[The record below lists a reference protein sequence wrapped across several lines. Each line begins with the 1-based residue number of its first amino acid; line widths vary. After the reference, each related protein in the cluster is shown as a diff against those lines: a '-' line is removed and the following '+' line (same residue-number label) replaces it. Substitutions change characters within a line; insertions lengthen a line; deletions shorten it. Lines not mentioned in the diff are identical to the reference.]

1 MLHNILSDPRKKKL
15 AAALAVTVI
24 AAAGWYGYSNSGTDT
39 VPEKNVPLVRT
50 LTVGASTSGAS
61 TSASGSSY
69 PGEVRGRYE
78 SNLAFQV
85 AGKINARYV
94 NIGDSVQA
102 GQVLMTIDPKDVLQV
117 VENSNAQ
124 LASAAANQKLAADN
138 AARYATLYGSGAVSK
153 AVLDQYNTQLEAA
166 NAALRQAQ
174 AQANTSSNQLEYT
187 NLCSD
192 ADGIV
197 ANITGEVGQ
206 VAAAGS
212 PLVTV
217 IQNGEREVQIV
228 VPENKLSNISIG
240 AKALVTFWALENT
253 QAEGYVR
260 EISPV
265 ADPVTR
271 TYKVR
276 VAVDN
281 LPQEAKLGMTAKVIL
296 AGDTSETIKL
306 PIGAIYQVTNQPQVW
321 VVDNNN
327 KTQLINVTLGEYSG
341 NEVTVTSGLKKGD
354 RIITAGI
361 NKLTENQEV
370 RILESG
376 EQP

>member
-1 MLHNILSDPRKKKL
+1 MLHNILTDPRKKKL
-15 AAALAVTVI
+15 AAALAFTVI
-24 AAAGWYGYSNSGTDT
+24 AAAGWYGYNNSGTDT
-39 VPEKNVPLVRT
+39 VPEKNIPLVRI
-50 LTVGASTSGAS
+50 LTVGTSS
-61 TSASGSSY
+61 SASDSSY

-85 AGKINARYV
+85 TGKINARYV
-94 NIGDSVQA
+94 NIGDPVRA
-102 GQVLMTIDPKDVLQV
+102 GQVLMTIDPKDVLQA

-124 LASAAANQKLAADN
+124 LASASANQKLAADN
-138 AARYATLYGSGAVSK
+138 AARYATLYSSGAVSK
-153 AVLDQYNTQLEAA
+153 AVLDQYDTQLEAA
-166 NAALRQAQ
+166 NAALRQAQAQ

-187 NLCSD
+187 NLRSD
-192 ADGIV
+192 ADGVV
-197 ANITGEVGQ
+197 ANITGEIGQ
-206 VAAAGS
+206 ISAAGS

-217 IQNGEREVQIV
+217 IRNGEREIQIV
-228 VPENKLSNISIG
+228 VPENKLFTVSLG
-240 AKALVTFWALENT
+240 AKAMVTFWALENT
-253 QAEGYVR
+253 QAEGRVR

-276 VAVDN
+276 VAVAD
-281 LPQEAKLGMTAKVIL
+281 LPPEAKLGMTAKVIL
-296 AGDTSETIKL
+296 AGDTAETIKL

-321 VVDNNN
+321 IVDNNN
-327 KTQLINVTLGEYSG
+327 KARLINVTLGEYRG

>member
-1 MLHNILSDPRKKKL
+1 MLHNILTNPRKKKL
-15 AAALAVTVI
+15 AAALAFTVI
-24 AAAGWYGYSNSGTDT
+24 AAAGWYGYNNSGTDT
-39 VPEKNVPLVRT
+39 VPEKNIPLVRI
-50 LTVGASTSGAS
+50 LTVGTSS
-61 TSASGSSY
+61 SASDSSY

-85 AGKINARYV
+85 TGKINARYV
-94 NIGDSVQA
+94 NIGDPVRA
-102 GQVLMTIDPKDVLQV
+102 GQVLMTIDPKDVLQA

-138 AARYATLYGSGAVSK
+138 AARYATLYSSGAVSK
-153 AVLDQYNTQLEAA
+153 AVLDQYDTQLEAA

-174 AQANTSSNQLEYT
+174 AQANISSNQLEYT
-187 NLCSD
+187 NLRSD
-192 ADGIV
+192 ADGVV
-197 ANITGEVGQ
+197 ANITGEIGQ
-206 VAAAGS
+206 IAAAGS

-217 IQNGEREVQIV
+217 IRNGEREIQIV
-228 VPENKLSNISIG
+228 VPENKLSTVSLG
-240 AKALVTFWALENT
+240 AKAMVTFWALENT
-253 QAEGYVR
+253 QAEGQVR

-276 VAVDN
+276 VAVADF
-281 LPQEAKLGMTAKVIL
+281 PPEAKLGMTAKVTL
-296 AGDTSETIKL
+296 AGDTAETIKL
-306 PIGAIYQVTNQPQVW
+306 PIGAIYQITNQPQVW
-321 VVDNNN
+321 IVDNNN
-327 KTQLINVTLGEYSG
+327 KARLINVTLGEYRG
-341 NEVTVTSGLKKGD
+341 NEVTVTSGLKKGE